1 MQYREELEKKDLEY
15 IWHPASQMK
24 DYETLKPMIIKE
36 GKGIYLYDIEGKE
49 YMDCI
54 SSWWC
59 NLFGHANERINKAIV
74 NQINNIEHV
83 IFANFSHVPAIELSE
98 KLVKLTKD
106 NLNKVFFADNGSSAV
121 EIALKM
127 SFQYH
132 YQNGNKTKTKF
143 VTLENAY
150 HGETV
155 GALSVGGIDEYSQI
169 YAPMMM
175 DTVRVKGP
183 DCINCK
189 FKKSIENCQCECFK
203 DMEKALEEN
212 HENIAGVIIEPMIQG
227 AGGMKIYKKD
237 YLIKLRELCDKYDIH
252 LIADE
257 IAVGF
262 GRTGKMFAMEHSG
275 VYPDLMCLSKGLTG
289 GYMPMSVVMATNE
302 IYECFYDDYNKNKAF
317 PHSHTYSGNPM
328 GCAIGVEIL
337 KIFEEDNV
345 LEKVNKTGVYIN
357 KKIKEE
363 LGNHKNISNIRSLGI
378 INAFDIVENKNDKSL
393 FKKEDRIGYK
403 IYIEALKRGLL
414 LRPMGNVFYF
424 NPPYIIRE
432 EEIDKAVQII
442 KESIIKVLGE

>member
-24 DYETLKPMIIKE
+24 DYETLKPIIIKE

-74 NQINNIEHV
+74 NQINSIEHV
-83 IFANFSHVPAIELSE
+83 IFANFSHIPAIELSE

-155 GALSVGGIDEYSQI
+155 GALSVGGIDEYSKI

-175 DTVRVKGP
+175 DTVRVQGP

-189 FKKSIENCQCECFK
+189 FEKSIKNCQCECFK
-203 DMEKALEEN
+203 DMEKVLKSN

-237 YLIKLRELCDKYDIH
+237 YLIKLRRFCDKYDIH

-275 VYPDLMCLSKGLTG
+275 VYPDLMCLSKGLSG
-289 GYMPMSVVMATNE
+289 GYMPMSVVMATNK
-302 IYECFYDDYNKNKAF
+302 IYKCFYDDYNKNKAF

-345 LEKVNKTGVYIN
+345 LEKVNKIGVYIN
-357 KKIKEE
+357 KKIEEE
-363 LGNHKNISNIRSLGI
+363 LGRHKNVSNIRSLGI
-378 INAFDIVENKNDKSL
+378 INAFDIVENKKDKSL

-414 LRPMGNVFYF
+414 LRPMGNIFYF
-424 NPPYIIRE
+424 NPPYIIKE